1 MFICCNDIIIILGS
15 VMLRVLMSCLLLSC
29 MHLFCIGHA
38 APSQTIIPKGH
49 GVIIDGVFEV
59 VKGLE
64 ISNNPYSSVFDH
76 LEQLN
81 QGVFYV
87 YPDMGSM
94 FNFDNPTK
102 PFIVDCPSNPS
113 GKAITA
119 NVYLNA
125 KALNN
130 DPRLCLGLSDVVQKI
145 ASNYPQ
151 SIILPM
157 ISGSGETISKDQDV
171 QKAQAKNLAT
181 ALKYVSLTNLQG
193 IAFDLEGP
201 SVTQEQ
207 WTFFETLAD
216 NLTGNLKYIAIFDG
230 ENLIQDMID
239 YNTNYNVKFI
249 LLRSTYDLDAFSSN
263 LKPRPLKMY
272 HDYIKSFMNSPT
284 YKNPNLN
291 VQFVLP
297 ASATS
302 SNFEAAA
309 IFNTK
314 LIQKTFIPPDKIIPE
329 PDRTFDNKTIQP
341 SLKLPVGIQ
350 NQTSPWYKYTNP
362 LPIGICNFDN
372 FSSSQK
378 KYNYDSLAYQAH
390 CKLITNYLSGAKN
403 FEYYDFC
410 DKTGIRDPNKLCSPK
425 DLSQS
430 DYFKQA
436 LLNYETYAKNS
447 TIPNVLGV
455 TLYTMRPIGFWITTC
470 AKKWFNLDLADNV
483 LLKTCTGVYPEI
495 IRSDVIQLMK

>member
-1 MFICCNDIIIILGS
+1 
-15 VMLRVLMSCLLLSC
+15 MLRVFMSCLLLSC
-29 MHLFCIGHA
+29 MYLFCIGHA

-49 GVIIDGVFEV
+49 GVIIDGVYEV
-59 VKGLE
+59 VKGLDRQ
-64 ISNNPYSSVFDH
+64 NNPYSSVFDH

-94 FNFDNPTK
+94 FNFVNPTK

-130 DPRLCLGLSDVVQKI
+130 NPILCLGLSDVVQKI
-145 ASNYPQ
+145 ASYYPQ

-157 ISGSGETISKDQDV
+157 ISGNGETISKDNAQID
-171 QKAQAKNLAT
+171 QAKNLAT
-181 ALKYVSLTNLQG
+181 ALKSITLTNLQG

-207 WTFFETLAD
+207 WPFFETLAD

-239 YNTNYNVKFI
+239 YNAKYNVKFI
-249 LLRSTYDLDAFSSN
+249 LLRSTYDLDAFSPN
-263 LKPRPLKMY
+263 LKPIPLKAY
-272 HDYIKSFMNSPT
+272 NDYIKSFMNSPT
-284 YKNPNLN
+284 SKNSNLN

-314 LIQKTFIPPDKIIPE
+314 LIQKTFIPPNKIIPE

-341 SLKLPVGIQ
+341 SLKLPLGIQ
-350 NQTSPWYKYTNP
+350 AQTSPLYNPQNP

-372 FSSSQK
+372 FSSSQS
-378 KYNYDSLAYQAH
+378 KYNYDAPAYQSH
-390 CKLITNYLSGAKN
+390 CKLITKATDYLSDAQN

-410 DKTGIRDPNKLCSPK
+410 DKTGTRDPNKLCSSK
-425 DLSQS
+425 GLSQS

-436 LLNYETYAKNS
+436 LLNYETYAKNRS
-447 TIPNVLGV
+447 EPNVLGV

-470 AKKWFNLDLADNV
+470 SKRWFNLDLADNN

-495 IRSDVIQLMK
+495 IRPNVIQQIQ